1 MFNTLRSRLWLTY
14 ALIVLMV
21 VGVVM
26 LGLIIALRESPLLY
40 RQVINEL
47 EVTTELWVRRLQP
60 LVDLT
65 PDRFMLAFSDETM
78 DTAVKA
84 AIFNKEG
91 QFLVSNTPD
100 NDTLLRN
107 MAAQLDLQ
115 DSSDAETDLY
125 QDTLGKDWFYRI
137 RPIGNT
143 YFLLTVIAKPIFS
156 FSTIVKDEF
165 MGPVVQAGLIVIIFA
180 FFISLII
187 SNWIALPLKRMSQ
200 SAEALSEGDLIEI
213 PLEGPKEVRRLAN
226 TFNLMSKKITAGAQ
240 SQREFIANVSH
251 EFKTPLTSIQG
262 FAQAILDGTVKS
274 KKEIDKAA
282 GIILIETNRLHRLVM
297 DLLMLAR
304 LEAGTADMQ
313 HAEIN
318 IPDLLGNMVDK
329 FSLQAEQQGVSL
341 RLEQIPDVK
350 VSGDGDRLAQVFSN
364 LIDNALKYTG
374 TAGKIEITSK
384 IEGKNI
390 IICVKDSGI
399 GIPESEQ
406 EKIFDRFYQIDSSRK
421 YGKKKGFGLGLSI
434 AREIIQSH
442 HGNIWVESCPNEGST
457 FYVRLP
463 IIMNK
468 S

>member
-1 MFNTLRSRLWLTY
+1 MFNSLRSRLWLTY

-26 LGLIIALRESPLLY
+26 LALMIALRESPLLY

-47 EVTTELWVRRLQP
+47 EVTTELWVRRLEP
-60 LVDLT
+60 LVGLE
-65 PDRFMLAFSDETM
+65 PERFLLAFSDETGE
-78 DTAVKA
+78 TTIQAGIVS
-84 AIFNKEG
+84 KEG
-91 QFLVSNTPD
+91 VFLVSNAPD
-100 NDTLLRN
+100 NDDLLRT
-107 MAAQLDLQ
+107 MATQVDLQ
-115 DSSDAETDLY
+115 DSSTTETDLF
-125 QDTLGKDWFYRI
+125 QDTQGKDWFYRV
-137 RPIGNT
+137 RALGDS
-143 YFLLTVIAKPIFS
+143 YFLLTAVTKPIFS
-156 FSTIVKDEF
+156 FSTIAKDEF
-165 MGPVVQAGLIVIIFA
+165 MGPVMQAGLIVIVFA

-187 SNWIALPLKRMSQ
+187 GNWIALPLKRMSQ

-226 TFNLMSKKITAGAQ
+226 TFNRMSKKITVSSQ

-274 KKEIDKAA
+274 KKEVNKAA
-282 GIILIETNRLHRLVM
+282 SVILIETNRLHRLMM

-304 LEAGTADMQ
+304 LEAGTANMQ
-313 HAEIN
+313 QAEIS
-318 IPDLLGNMVDK
+318 IPHLLENMMDK
-329 FSLQAEQQGVSL
+329 FSLQAEQQGVLLSIG
-341 RLEQIPDVK
+341 QISDGIVL
-350 VSGDGDRLAQVFSN
+350 GDGDRLAQVFSN

-374 TAGKIEITSK
+374 TGGKIEISSK

-390 IICVKDSGI
+390 LIGIKDSGI
-399 GIPESEQ
+399 GISESER
-406 EKIFDRFYQIDSSRK
+406 EKIFERFYQIDSSRK

-442 HGNIWVESCPNEGST
+442 HGAIWVESSPDEGST
-457 FYVRLP
+457 FFVRLP
-463 IIMNK
+463 IILKK